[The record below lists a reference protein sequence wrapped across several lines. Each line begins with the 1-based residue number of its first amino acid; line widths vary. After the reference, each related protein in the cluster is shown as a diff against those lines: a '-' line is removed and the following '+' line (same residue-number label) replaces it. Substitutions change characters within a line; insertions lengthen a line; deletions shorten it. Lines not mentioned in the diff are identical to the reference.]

1 MAIVGKVGSE
11 SSEPLKA
18 YHIGFEN
25 TEDTLATTSSSIGSE
40 KTDPRKAHQTT
51 IFSRMGFRIDP
62 LKLSESIGCNLLT
75 NVASAYILFTIICKY
90 GRE

>member
-25 TEDTLATTSSSIGSE
+25 TEDTLATTSSRIGSE
-40 KTDPRKAHQTT
+40 KTDPRKAHQIT
-51 IFSRMGFRIDP
+51 IFSWMGFRIDP
-62 LKLSESIGCNLLT
+62 CNLSELVS
-75 NVASAYILFTIICKY
+75 
-90 GRE
+90 

>member
-25 TEDTLATTSSSIGSE
+25 TEDTLATTSSRIG
-40 KTDPRKAHQTT
+40 THC
-51 IFSRMGFRIDP
+51 IDGCTKGPP
-62 LKLSESIGCNLLT
+62 LYLQFL
-75 NVASAYILFTIICKY
+75 
-90 GRE
+90 